1 MHCPVCGHEDTKVVD
16 SRIANEG
23 ATIRRRREC
32 GACEYRFSTGEEIEL
47 LDLVVVKRNGHR
59 ENYHREKLE
68 RGLRS
73 ALEKRP
79 ITEMAF
85 RSLMQGVERDI
96 QKKRSNELTSADIG
110 EIVMGRL
117 EHFDKVAYIRFASVY
132 RQFEDVASF
141 KRELDRLGP
150 RRSKQKKQK

>member
-1 MHCPVCGHEDTKVVD
+1 MHCPVCGHEDTKVID
-16 SRIANEG
+16 SRVANEG

-32 GACEYRFSTGEEIEL
+32 EACEYRFSTGEEIEL

-59 ENYHREKLE
+59 ENYHREKIE
-68 RGLRS
+68 HGLRR

-79 ITEMAF
+79 VTEAAF

-150 RRSKQKKQK
+150 RRMRQKKQK